1 MSNIDLRVEF
11 PLETNFGVAELS
23 KINVMSSLTKWRL
36 TGLAVR
42 SGIDHLCKKRLK
54 KDGQKNF
61 SLRNFTSA

>member
-42 SGIDHLCKKRLK
+42 SGIDHLCKK
-54 KDGQKNF
+54 D
-61 SLRNFTSA
+61 